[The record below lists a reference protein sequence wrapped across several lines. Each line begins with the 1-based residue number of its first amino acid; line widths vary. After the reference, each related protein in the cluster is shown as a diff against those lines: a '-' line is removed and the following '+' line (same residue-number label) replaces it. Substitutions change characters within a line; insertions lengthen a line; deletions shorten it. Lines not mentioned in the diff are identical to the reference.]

1 MQDGRTRLVDT
12 GMAEN
17 RLEQE
22 GHAGDR
28 LVLDR
33 PTGGCLGEG

>member
-1 MQDGRTRLVDT
+1 MAVLVYVNT
-12 GMAEN
+12 AMAEN

-28 LVLDR
+28 LVLVR
-33 PTGGCLGEG
+33 LGYAWERGG